1 METQIFTGMFL
12 SRVSMQSAI
21 LIWHFC
27 PSVCLSTAGRTNR
40 QTLTI
45 FYFFFESNRC
55 STFQGEPRDI
65 KWLDTS
71 VQFKRL

>member
-45 FYFFFESNRC
+45 FYFFLNPTDVQHSKAN
-55 STFQGEPRDI
+55 PA
-65 KWLDTS
+65 TS
-71 VQFKRL
+71 SG